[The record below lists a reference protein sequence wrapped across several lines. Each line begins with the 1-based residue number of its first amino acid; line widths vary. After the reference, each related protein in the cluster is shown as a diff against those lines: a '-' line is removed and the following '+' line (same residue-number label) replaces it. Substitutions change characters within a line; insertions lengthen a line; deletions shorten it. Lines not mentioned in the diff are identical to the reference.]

1 MTYYSPSEKDLI
13 ARLAAA
19 CRSGNLEDA
28 RRVINFGAPVDAEF
42 QYRTPLTTACEQGPT
57 ELVRLLLTRGADPN
71 RAIRNGTPLVMVCTG
86 RSSPEEAVKM
96 CELLIDYGAS
106 LDLKC
111 MGWIPLWY
119 AARAGNVPMVRYL
132 LDRGSAVGS
141 TDPLSSPLWE
151 ACYYRKFDAARLLIS
166 RGADIRKTC
175 EETLREFAS
184 IGIGL
189 SSYRTVRAKVRTLSR
204 THWRRRIL
212 FHVIGRRAANPG
224 SKRHELGLWRISDIA
239 SFLMVPE

>member
-1 MTYYSPSEKDLI
+1 
-13 ARLAAA
+13 
-19 CRSGNLEDA
+19 
-28 RRVINFGAPVDAEF
+28 
-42 QYRTPLTTACEQGPT
+42 
-57 ELVRLLLTRGADPN
+57 
-71 RAIRNGTPLVMVCTG
+71 
-86 RSSPEEAVKM
+86 M
-96 CELLIDYGAS
+96 CELLIDYGAAMHF
-106 LDLKC
+106 KW
-111 MGWIPLWY
+111 MGWTPLWY
-119 AARAGNVPMVRYL
+119 AARAGNVSMVRYL
-132 LDRGSAVGS
+132 LDRGSTVGS

-175 EETLREFAS
+175 EETLRDFAS

-212 FHVIGRRAANPG
+212 FHVVGRRTANPG
-224 SKRHELGLWRISDIA
+224 SKRYELGLYRITDIA

>member
-1 MTYYSPSEKDLI
+1 
-13 ARLAAA
+13 
-19 CRSGNLEDA
+19 
-28 RRVINFGAPVDAEF
+28 
-42 QYRTPLTTACEQGPT
+42 
-57 ELVRLLLTRGADPN
+57 
-71 RAIRNGTPLVMVCTG
+71 
-86 RSSPEEAVKM
+86 M

-111 MGWIPLWY
+111 MDWTPLWY
-119 AARAGNVPMVRYL
+119 AARAGNVSVVRYL

-141 TDPLSSPLWE
+141 TDPLTSPLWE

-212 FHVIGRRAANPG
+212 FHVVGRRTANPG
-224 SKRHELGLWRISDIA
+224 SKRYELGLYRISDIA

>member
-1 MTYYSPSEKDLI
+1 
-13 ARLAAA
+13 
-19 CRSGNLEDA
+19 
-28 RRVINFGAPVDAEF
+28 
-42 QYRTPLTTACEQGPT
+42 
-57 ELVRLLLTRGADPN
+57 
-71 RAIRNGTPLVMVCTG
+71 
-86 RSSPEEAVKM
+86 M

-111 MGWIPLWY
+111 RGWTPLWY
-119 AARAGNVPMVRYL
+119 AARAGNVSVVRYL

-151 ACYYRKFDAARLLIS
+151 ACYYGKLDAARLLIS

-184 IGIGL
+184 EL

-212 FHVIGRRAANPG
+212 FHVVGRRTANPG
-224 SKRHELGLWRISDIA
+224 SKRHELGLYRVTTIA
-239 SFLMVPE
+239 TFLMVPE

>member
-1 MTYYSPSEKDLI
+1 
-13 ARLAAA
+13 
-19 CRSGNLEDA
+19 
-28 RRVINFGAPVDAEF
+28 
-42 QYRTPLTTACEQGPT
+42 
-57 ELVRLLLTRGADPN
+57 
-71 RAIRNGTPLVMVCTG
+71 MVCCQG
-86 RSSPEEAVKM
+86 GKCSH
-96 CELLIDYGAS
+96 GA
-106 LDLKC
+106 
-111 MGWIPLWY
+111 I
-119 AARAGNVPMVRYL
+119 L

-151 ACYYRKFDAARLLIS
+151 ACCHGKLDAARLLIS

-184 IGIGL
+184 IGIEL

-212 FHVIGRRAANPG
+212 FHVVGRRTANPG
-224 SKRHELGLWRISDIA
+224 SKRHELGLYRVTTIA